1 MTVECFLDT
10 NILIYAALGKETE
23 EAKRKAA
30 NDLIAAASFGLSGQ
44 VMQEFYAVATRKT
57 NRPLT
62 PVEALEWIE
71 LLETFPCAPVDTSLV
86 KRGAEISVRYRIT
99 PWDGTI
105 VAAAELLGA
114 GTLYSEDLTHGQ
126 RYGSVRVHNPF
137 KYPPLAGGFHEE
149 AAAFGSEPAPT
160 SRPRPQ

>member
-10 NILIYAALGKETE
+10 NILIYAALGREME

-30 NDLIAAASFGLSGQ
+30 NELIAAANFGLSGQ

-57 NRPLT
+57 NQPLT

-105 VAAAELLGA
+105 IAAAELLGA
-114 GTLYSEDLTHGQ
+114 DTLYTEDLNHGQ
-126 RYGSVRVHNPF
+126 RYGSVQVQNPF
-137 KYPPLAGGFHEE
+137 NHSPLSGGFHEE
-149 AAAFGSEPAPT
+149 AAAFDEAAPT
-160 SRPRPQ
+160 ASQPTE

>member
-10 NILIYAALGKETE
+10 NILIYAALGREAE

-30 NDLIAAASFGLSGQ
+30 NELIAAASFGLSGQ

-57 NRPLT
+57 DRPLT
-62 PVEALEWIE
+62 PAEALEWIE
-71 LLETFPCAPVDTSLV
+71 YLEVFPCASVNSSLV

-105 VAAAELLGA
+105 IAAAELLGA
-114 GTLYSEDLTHGQ
+114 TTLYSEDLNHGQ
-126 RYGSVRVHNPF
+126 RYGSVQVRNPF
-137 KYPPLAGGFHEE
+137 KHPPPAAGFHDERTAFE
-149 AAAFGSEPAPT
+149 AGDAP
-160 SRPRPQ
+160 SARPKPE